1 MDLNLAASYISH
13 WEGLRTTVYNDTMG
27 IPTIGVGFNLTT
39 PGAPAEIAA
48 LGLDYSQV
56 LDGAIALT
64 TGQIDQL
71 LQSTIQTAIHGA
83 QSLIPNFNTIPGNQQ
98 IVVTDLVFN
107 MGHATLATFVH
118 TIAFIQQQN
127 WSMAAYNLSQS
138 LWFTQVGQGPTQR
151 GGADVAVLAGVAQ
164 PTDFLS

>member
-1 MDLNLAASYISH
+1 MDLDLAARYTSH
-13 WEGLRTTVYNDTMG
+13 WEGLRATVYNDTKG

-39 PGAPAEIAA
+39 PGASAVIAA

-71 LQSTIQTAIHGA
+71 LQTTLQTAVASA
-83 QSLIPNFNTIPGNQQ
+83 QALIPNFDSIPTNQQ

-107 MGHATLATFVH
+107 MGQATLATFVH
-118 TIAFIQQQN
+118 TLAYIQQQS
-127 WSMAAYNLSQS
+127 WPMAAYNLKQS
-138 LWFTQVGQGPTQR
+138 LWFTQVGSGPTQR
-151 GGADVAVLAGVAQ
+151 GGADVAVLAGDAQ